1 MKKNIIEKVGRNE
14 LCPCGS
20 GLKFKKCCS
29 DASKKNIIKHNKS
42 LIKHE
47 ENSNKVY
54 LLLVQL
60 ESSFAFNVN
69 GEIWR
74 KIEVLGEN
82 NLYDLHLI
90 IQEAFD
96 WDNDHMFS
104 FFLSKKVWDRE
115 NEYKGDPLG
124 GYEPTKML
132 QFWGEEKSKPA
143 KKVKICDLKL
153 RRGKIFKYLF
163 DYGDEIIHTIK
174 VLDIYDATCEK
185 NKYPKIIEKLG
196 EAPGQYGG

>member
-1 MKKNIIEKVGRNE
+1 MEKNFENVGRNAP
-14 LCPCGS
+14 CPCGS
-20 GLKFKKCCS
+20 GFKFKKCCS
-29 DASKKNIIKHNKS
+29 DVNPKNIIKQNNDI
-42 LIKHE
+42 IKRD

-60 ESSFAFNVN
+60 ECSFAFNVN

-74 KIEVLGEN
+74 KIEVLDEN

-90 IQEAFD
+90 IQKAFD

-104 FFLSKKVWDRE
+104 FFLSKKIWDNE

-124 GYEPTKML
+124 NYEPIKML
-132 QFWGEEKSKPA
+132 QFLGKEKSKPA

-174 VLDIYDATCEK
+174 VLDIYEATCKK
-185 NKYPKIIEKLG
+185 NKYPKIIEKIG
-196 EAPGQYGG
+196 EAPDQYGR